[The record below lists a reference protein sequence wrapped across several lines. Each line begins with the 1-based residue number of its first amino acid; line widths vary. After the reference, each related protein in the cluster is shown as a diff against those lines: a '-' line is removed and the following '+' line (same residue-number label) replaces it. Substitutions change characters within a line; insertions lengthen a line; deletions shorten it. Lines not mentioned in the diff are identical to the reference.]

1 MNDGPRASGLGQQTN
16 HLVGTEPGARSPKP
30 VRIGVLVSG
39 SGTNLQA
46 ILDACARGEIPGRVV
61 VVASSTAKAYALV
74 RAGQAGI
81 PAVVLAPRSFPGREA
96 YDARLAEVLQAH
108 DVDLVCLA
116 GFLQILTSTFVD
128 LFRGRIMNIHPALL
142 PAFGGVGMYGP
153 HVHEAVLASG
163 VKISGCTV
171 HFVDETPDGGPII
184 LQAAVPVRDDDSVE
198 SLAARISSHEHG
210 LYPEAIRLF
219 AEGRLQ
225 TIGKRVRILRDAAEL
240 VPS

>member
-1 MNDGPRASGLGQQTN
+1 
-16 HLVGTEPGARSPKP
+16 
-30 VRIGVLVSG
+30 
-39 SGTNLQA
+39 
-46 ILDACARGEIPGRVV
+46 

-74 RAGQAGI
+74 RAGQAGV
-81 PAVVLAPRSFPGREA
+81 PAVVLAPRSFPGRET

-116 GFLQILTSTFVD
+116 GFLQILTATFVD

-198 SLAARISSHEHG
+198 SLAARISLQEHG